1 MKKKILEGVGMLFV
15 AIGSCEQLVMFALIG
30 FYLLYRAAKG
40 EDYEALIQ
48 DFIKQMKQEHPNLE
62 LSMNDIYDSALRTG
76 IDAVLEQI
84 RTDRR
89 QKIMEDWIHATK
101 SYTRKNDSG
110 I

>member
-1 MKKKILEGVGMLFV
+1 MKI
-15 AIGSCEQLVMFALIG
+15 
-30 FYLLYRAAKG
+30 AAKT
-40 EDYEALIQ
+40 EISPHEEALIQ

-89 QKIMEDWIHATK
+89 QKIMEDWMRAVWK
-101 SYTRKNDSG
+101 GFARQTRKGAVSWRKRTTGWD
-110 I
+110 

>member
-1 MKKKILEGVGMLFV
+1 MKI
-15 AIGSCEQLVMFALIG
+15 
-30 FYLLYRAAKG
+30 AAKT
-40 EDYEALIQ
+40 EISPHEEALIQ

-89 QKIMEDWIHATK
+89 QKIIPVNEDSLTHVFRITEALAFFCCAV
-101 SYTRKNDSG
+101 
-110 I
+110 

>member
-1 MKKKILEGVGMLFV
+1 MKI
-15 AIGSCEQLVMFALIG
+15 
-30 FYLLYRAAKG
+30 AAKT
-40 EDYEALIQ
+40 EISPHEEALIQ

-89 QKIMEDWIHATK
+89 QKIMEDWIKKTK